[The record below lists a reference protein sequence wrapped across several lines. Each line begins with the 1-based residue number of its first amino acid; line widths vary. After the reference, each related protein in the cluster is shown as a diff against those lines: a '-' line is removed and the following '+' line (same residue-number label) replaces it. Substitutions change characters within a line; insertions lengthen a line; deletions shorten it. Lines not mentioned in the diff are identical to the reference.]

1 MVSVAIVEDHQVFAQ
16 ALELMMRNQPGF
28 QFAGSAYTLKDGYSL
43 INKTSPDVLLLDIG
57 LPDGDGLLLVPYV
70 KKISRNTQVVVL
82 TCHSDE
88 ATLMRA
94 IDSGISGFMSKG
106 CSLPELI
113 NTIQQAANGEIILPT
128 SMLVGLLRRM
138 PKEKAVV
145 NQNEQIYEKLTGR
158 EQEILARLAR
168 GMSGCTIADELSI
181 APLTVRTHI
190 RNLISKLGVHSR
202 LEAVA
207 FAINNG
213 LIQTPM

>member
-1 MVSVAIVEDHQVFAQ
+1 MITVAIVEDHQVFAQ
-16 ALELMMRNQPGF
+16 ALELMLRNQPGY
-28 QFAGSAYTLKDGYSL
+28 QFAGSAYTLEEGYTL
-43 INKTSPDVLLLDIG
+43 IKNVSPDVLLLDIG
-57 LPDGDGLLLVPYV
+57 LPDGDGLKLVPFV
-70 KKISRNTQVVVL
+70 KQTSQNTQVVAL
-82 TCHSDE
+82 TCQADE

-106 CSLPELI
+106 CSLSELLR
-113 NTIQQAANGEIILPT
+113 TIQQAANGEIILPT

-138 PKEKAVV
+138 PKEKAIVY
-145 NQNEQIYEKLTGR
+145 QNEQIWETLTGR
-158 EQEILARLAR
+158 EQEILERLAR
-168 GMSGCTIADELSI
+168 GMSGCTIASELSI

-213 LIQTPM
+213 LIQLQA